1 MFNRRKT
8 INPTVYTL
16 DLNILPDQY
25 RRRKPSAESFRLG
38 ILFLSFTLILVP
50 VLQLYGNA
58 RHDLKRVQGDIL
70 QAETDL
76 ERFSAV
82 SAEREALQ
90 ARLDHAVRRATEI
103 EAAYS
108 NVAILRVDWSTTLNT
123 VTRLIPLSAEL
134 KELNQFDDE
143 VLVSGIATDYTQPL
157 DYLQRLRVS
166 GLFEIAAIEMVEKI
180 EPDEDTVVIEPEI
193 TQYLFEI
200 RLGMNLVAD
209 EEEVTTEEEGTE

>member
-16 DLNILPDQY
+16 DLNVLPDQY
-25 RRRKPSAESFRLG
+25 RRRKPSTQSIRLG
-38 ILFLSFTLILVP
+38 ILFLSFTLILIP
-50 VLQLYGNA
+50 VLQLYVNA
-58 RHDLKRVQGDIL
+58 RHDLERIQVDIR
-70 QAETDL
+70 QAETEL
-76 ERFSAV
+76 EKFSAV

-90 ARLDHAVRRATEI
+90 ARLEHAVRRATEI

-108 NVAILRVDWSTTLNT
+108 NVAIQRVDWSTTLNT
-123 VTRLIPLSAEL
+123 VTRLVPYSAEL
-134 KELNQFDDE
+134 LELNQFDDE
-143 VLVSGIATDYTQPL
+143 VFVSGIATDYTQPL
-157 DYLQRLRVS
+157 DYLQRLRAS

-193 TQYLFEI
+193 TQYMFEI